1 MILVTGANGQL
12 GRRIVEHLLTRN
24 SADTPL
30 AVSVRDP
37 AKAADLAARGIAV
50 RQGDFDAPETLATAF
65 AGVTRLVL
73 ISTDGP
79 KAVRIGQHRTAIQA
93 AKTAGVW
100 HIVYTSFLDADAA
113 SPSEFAQVHAAT
125 EVDLR
130 ASGLRLTLLRNP
142 LYADFLPMTFAG
154 ALQSGVLHLPTGTG
168 RTSFL
173 SRDELAEAT
182 AAAALAP
189 SLPKDVYELTG
200 AEAVDFGTLAGIVG
214 SKTGK
219 TLRYEPVDEAS
230 YAKALEGFG
239 LPGWLAA
246 AMANMYT
253 AVAQGRFAQ
262 VTGDFAALTGRAPK
276 SLESLVGEVFTG

>member
-93 AKTAGVW
+93 AKTAGVR

>member
-12 GRRIVEHLLTRN
+12 GRRIVEHLLTRK

-37 AKAADLAARGIAV
+37 AKASDLAGRGVSV
-50 RQGDFDAPETLATAF
+50 RQGDFDAPATLAAAF
-65 AGVTRLVL
+65 AGVSRLAL

-79 KAVRIGQHRTAIQA
+79 KAVRIGQHRAAIQA
-93 AKTAGVW
+93 AKTAGVR

-125 EVDLR
+125 EQDLR
-130 ASGLRLTLLRNP
+130 ASGLGLTLLRNP

-154 ALQSGVLHLPTGTG
+154 ALQSGILHLPTGTG

-189 SLPKDVYELTG
+189 SLPKEIYELTG
-200 AEAVDFGTLAGIVG
+200 AEAVDFGALAGLVG
-214 SKTGK
+214 LRTGR
-219 TLRYEPVDEAS
+219 TLRYQPVDEAG

-262 VTGDFAALTGRAPK
+262 VTGDFGALTGHAPR
-276 SLESLVGEVFTG
+276 SLSSLVEEMFPG